1 MSQHEW
7 AESSPLFF
15 YSQRWTWNLL
25 PASRKRS
32 GNPSIL
38 NLVNVWLQF
47 TRRQPKEG
55 SSPTPQGILNHC
67 FDDIENFMAKLQQTA
82 EAATVL
88 NQRKKKNKKK
98 SKKQSSEGKKG
109 LFFIEIAKSKIHLIS
124 AHCLVTT
131 EDLLTAKARPP
142 PEEEF
147 VDIFQKF
154 KYCFSLLVCGS
165 CFFSPWICIPAT

>member
-109 LFFIEIAKSKIHLIS
+109 LFFIEIASEIHLIS
-124 AHCLVTT
+124 AHCFVTT